1 MDSLKEFDNTKLIQD
16 LALIELSKNARILQ
30 RQLKLMRGMELSNIQ
45 QEQVKAIIL
54 TLEQEIRLIKL

>member
-1 MDSLKEFDNTKLIQD
+1 MDSLKEFDNTKSIQD

-30 RQLKLMRGMELSNIQ
+30 RQLKLMRGMPLRDIQ

-54 TLEQEIRLIKL
+54 TLEKEIRLLKL